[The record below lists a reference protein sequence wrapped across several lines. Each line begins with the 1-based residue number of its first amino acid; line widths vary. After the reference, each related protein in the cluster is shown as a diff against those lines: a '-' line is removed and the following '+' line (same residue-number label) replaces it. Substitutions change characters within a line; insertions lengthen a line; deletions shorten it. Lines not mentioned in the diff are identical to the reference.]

1 MLILLLLLVLFG
13 TVATFSRVQSL
24 AFRGHFSATSG
35 DNVPTNTATTGNTNS
50 AGKKPRSPPKPK
62 HSGYGNEDRNYLDPT
77 NPTDGRPG
85 VRKSSNAKRAGK
97 ALSKTSVSPP
107 VNRKYAGRVGANV
120 GNSYGGNDDRMGGD
134 YTNNNHQI
142 SYKKQRLQHASY
154 INSIGTFLSALSAR
168 TARTSFDFDS
178 AEMSTL
184 NMMVS
189 EYVPGMSASQLA
201 AFISHLG
208 TFSQNNN
215 QFTGRTYHL
224 FKNDDTIL
232 KKLHSVSS
240 TMSSKDMSM
249 TIVGFARLNL
259 DWKTCITNN
268 KNRGVFVD
276 RLSYVLQQDKLDTRT
291 IGDILWGMGAMG
303 TGWKELSIACRKT
316 ILKKFELKWKSFNS
330 FSLSSILWALSKM
343 GVQWNYF
350 SQDVQDKMPHQIV
363 KLSSSMSPQQSTKV
377 IWALG
382 TLKAK
387 YTDLPPELF
396 DMLINN
402 VANIKRS
409 KTGNSAISASQT
421 LIGAAKLGVTFSS
434 LSEPTRYIVL
444 DQLLRV
450 CQSSNDKGVTNSFW
464 AMGTMSIPTNKA
476 LPLHVRSVMMESA
489 ARASTSCTAW
499 AICNIVWGLAKMKFD
514 WSDLTV
520 GLQNAIID
528 NIYRLKND
536 MNGVDICIL
545 LWSLGAMNTPLDLKI
560 DNINTLREA
569 LLFTFHENLDYIE
582 AEELSKAIWGL
593 SCCSVTW
600 EMLPS
605 HIHWKLNVA
614 LRRVGG
620 NMSPQGVANCA
631 YGFAI
636 LAFDY
641 SQPSDA
647 AFRGVHETLLN
658 IMIKTQREKLGI
670 EDGMFAYRKVREE
683 AKRRRISSEGVGV
696 ASLDGGQKTPE
707 YFDEERTVVR
717 EMTSD
722 MDIDLDNMPVYVQDI
737 DTDKILRLSDKE
749 IMGMSEKQRQQTQ
762 EYEQIRIFAQYLKT
776 MKFVTDLR
784 RIPAELLAGSNVRTR
799 SNDKASRL
807 QRRVVRG
814 LQRGLDLHMA
824 EQEELHN
831 PISFREKDAAES
843 NDMISALSDPVQT
856 LNRLGSTPITSVKL
870 PFMDELSDKLSKNE
884 QYTISLE
891 SSSFEGVFPV
901 DAAIM
906 RDGDVMALIEVNG
919 PTHYRQDGRLKR
931 KDQLKETLYRKRH
944 PDSTFHRIR
953 YDDENKIGSDAIG
966 EELAALILTSIQD
979 QSPLTKMMK
988 DAMRNV
994 GDFFSWSMR
1003 NQDYDMPTD
1012 ENGLDIM

>member
-1 MLILLLLLVLFG
+1 
-13 TVATFSRVQSL
+13 
-24 AFRGHFSATSG
+24 
-35 DNVPTNTATTGNTNS
+35 
-50 AGKKPRSPPKPK
+50 
-62 HSGYGNEDRNYLDPT
+62 
-77 NPTDGRPG
+77 
-85 VRKSSNAKRAGK
+85 
-97 ALSKTSVSPP
+97 
-107 VNRKYAGRVGANV
+107 
-120 GNSYGGNDDRMGGD
+120 
-134 YTNNNHQI
+134 
-142 SYKKQRLQHASY
+142 
-154 INSIGTFLSALSAR
+154 
-168 TARTSFDFDS
+168 
-178 AEMSTL
+178 
-184 NMMVS
+184 
-189 EYVPGMSASQLA
+189 
-201 AFISHLG
+201 
-208 TFSQNNN
+208 
-215 QFTGRTYHL
+215 
-224 FKNDDTIL
+224 
-232 KKLHSVSS
+232 
-240 TMSSKDMSM
+240 
-249 TIVGFARLNL
+249 
-259 DWKTCITNN
+259 
-268 KNRGVFVD
+268 
-276 RLSYVLQQDKLDTRT
+276 
-291 IGDILWGMGAMG
+291 
-303 TGWKELSIACRKT
+303 
-316 ILKKFELKWKSFNS
+316 
-330 FSLSSILWALSKM
+330 M

-350 SQDVQDKMPHQIV
+350 SQDLQDKMPHQIV

-382 TLKAK
+382 TLRAK
-387 YTDLPPELF
+387 YTDLPQELF
-396 DMLINN
+396 DALINN

-434 LSEPTRYIVL
+434 LSEPIRYIVL

-476 LPLHVRSVMMESA
+476 IPLHVRSVMMESA
-489 ARASTSCTAW
+489 TRASTSCTAW

-514 WSDLTV
+514 WSDLTTD
-520 GLQNAIID
+520 LQNAIIN

-560 DNINTLREA
+560 DNVNTFREA
-569 LLFTFHENLDYIE
+569 LLFIFHENLDYIE

-647 AFRGVHETLLN
+647 AFRGMHETLLN
-658 IMIKTQREKLGI
+658 IMIKTHREKLGI

-683 AKRRRISSEGVGV
+683 ANRRRISSEGVGV
-696 ASLDGGQKTPE
+696 ASLSGGEKAPE
-707 YFDEERTVVR
+707 YFDEESGAVMR

-737 DTDKILRLSDKE
+737 DTDKILTLSDKE
-749 IMGMSEKQRQQTQ
+749 IMGMSDQQRQQTQ

-784 RIPAELLAGSNVRTR
+784 RIPAELLAGSNVRAR

-807 QRRVVRG
+807 QRRVIRG

-831 PISFREKDAAES
+831 PTSSTSSISSFSDAGES
-843 NDMISALSDPVQT
+843 NDVINAMSDPLQT
-856 LNRLGSTPITSVKL
+856 LDRLGSTPITSMKF
-870 PFMDELSDKLSKNE
+870 PFMGELSDKLKKNN
-884 QYTISLE
+884 QYSISLE

-906 RDGDVMALIEVNG
+906 RDGEVLALIEVNG
-919 PTHYRQDGRLKR
+919 PTHYREDGRLKR
-931 KDQLKETLYRKRH
+931 KDQLKETLYKKRH

-966 EELAALILTSIQD
+966 EELAALILTSTQE
-979 QSPLTKMMK
+979 QTPLTKIMN

-1003 NQDYDMPTD
+1003 NQPSDMPTD